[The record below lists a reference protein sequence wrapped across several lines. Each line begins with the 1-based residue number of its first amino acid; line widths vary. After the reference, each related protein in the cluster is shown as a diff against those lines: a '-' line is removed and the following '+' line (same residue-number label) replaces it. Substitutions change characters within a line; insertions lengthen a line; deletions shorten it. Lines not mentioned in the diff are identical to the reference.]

1 MLSVAD
7 TPDQLAAVIGHELG
21 HVQSKHG
28 AERVSQQ
35 FAAQAAMTAVQVYQ
49 STQRSGDSGTVMG
62 LLGIGATLGVL
73 LPYSRLHERE
83 ADLLGQK
90 LMARAGYD
98 PNAAATL
105 WQDMQARES
114 TRLPQFLSTHP
125 DPANRA
131 ASMSERAPSLQ
142 ADYDAARAAGLGSAC
157 VAPRAL

>member
-1 MLSVAD
+1 
-7 TPDQLAAVIGHELG
+7 
-21 HVQSKHG
+21 
-28 AERVSQQ
+28 
-35 FAAQAAMTAVQVYQ
+35 
-49 STQRSGDSGTVMG
+49 
-62 LLGIGATLGVL
+62 
-73 LPYSRLHERE
+73 
-83 ADLLGQK
+83 LLGQK